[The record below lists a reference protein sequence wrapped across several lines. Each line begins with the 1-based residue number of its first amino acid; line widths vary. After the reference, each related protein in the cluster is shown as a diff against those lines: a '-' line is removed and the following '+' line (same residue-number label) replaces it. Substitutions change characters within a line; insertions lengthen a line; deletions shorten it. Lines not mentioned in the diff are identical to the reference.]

1 MSGVLPQ
8 WCADVI
14 SVHHDRAKVFTIGCF
29 VGCSLAHPLSV
40 RYQLRKQLAEF
51 LKRKRGDQTFQQFAR
66 KIGLSDSTLQRI
78 EMMEQNVTIDTIQHI
93 VDRLRCKTSDI
104 FLD

>member
-1 MSGVLPQ
+1 MLPHS
-8 WCADVI
+8 A
-14 SVHHDRAKVFTIGCF
+14 A
-29 VGCSLAHPLSV
+29 V

-78 EMMEQNVTIDTIQHI
+78 EMMEQNVTIDTIQQI
-93 VDRLRCKTSDI
+93 VDRLRCGLSDI
-104 FLD
+104 FRD

>member
-1 MSGVLPQ
+1 VGFGLPHS
-8 WCADVI
+8 A
-14 SVHHDRAKVFTIGCF
+14 G
-29 VGCSLAHPLSV
+29 V

-66 KIGLSDSTLQRI
+66 KLGLSDSTLQRI

-93 VDRLRCKTSDI
+93 VDRLRCKVSDI
-104 FLD
+104 FRD